1 MHKSLKYTLIVLGF
15 LAAMFI
21 CFLLW
26 LQCNPIHI
34 GGANGQ
40 VKPAYCSIGEK
51 WQEKQRKKETMKT
64 IEEIKKNLEF
74 TCVHEKRP
82 SLSEETQQL
91 YNYALHRDLNH
102 MWPGQRGDGFW
113 DELLPY
119 YRIAAANG
127 DYKANIRLQFLL
139 SDGWTKVPDIEAE
152 TEVHKLYKMLHK
164 QLPATAYYLLKGYIE
179 DGYGVSAPPDSELA
193 FLRKAADMGSRD
205 AQYALAEKIAWLDD
219 EPTRQFRLELMRKIY
234 QCASE
239 QGQGDASVNLGINL
253 QGRKRYNEAV
263 KTFHQGVKNGNS
275 MSASLIS
282 QGFGRDNANTSEG
295 TSYYLDLKFDL
306 ERARRYDIINTYLSD
321 YEFMSPTVPDL
332 DDIVPLPPAP
342 LPEWDGKIAFQR
354 WVEGEE
360 PQKPSD
366 ELMKKLADKVG
377 LDMKT
382 GLPLPEQSQTEGTK
396 AYPTYPY
403 QSNSCGP
410 KTLSL
415 WGKLKKLIS

>member
-1 MHKSLKYTLIVLGF
+1 MNKPLKYTLIILGC

-34 GGANGQ
+34 GGANGH

-64 IEEIKKNLEF
+64 VEEIKKNLEF

-82 SLSEETQQL
+82 PLSEETQQL

-127 DYKANIRLQFLL
+127 NYKANVRLQFLL
-139 SDGWTKVPDIEAE
+139 SDGWTKVPYVEAEAE
-152 TEVHKLYKMLHK
+152 TQKLYKMLHK

-193 FLRKAADMGSRD
+193 FLRKAADMGNRE
-205 AQYALAEKIAWLDD
+205 AQYTLGQMISSLDD
-219 EPTRQFRLELMRKIY
+219 EETREFRLKLMMKLYR
-234 QCASE
+234 CASE
-239 QGQGDASVNLGINL
+239 QGQGNASYWLGMFL
-253 QGRKRYNEAV
+253 PDYHKYDEAV
-263 KTFHQGVKNGNS
+263 RAYHQGVKNGNYL
-275 MSASLIS
+275 SAFILS
-282 QGFGRDNANTSEG
+282 NAFKAGKEKGNNNF
-295 TSYYLDLKFDL
+295 LDVEIDE
-306 ERARRYDIINTYLSD
+306 ERARRYSIIDSYLST

-332 DDIVPLPPAP
+332 DDIVPLPPSP

-354 WVEGEE
+354 WVEGAE
-360 PQKPSD
+360 PPKPSD
-366 ELMKKLADKVG
+366 ELLNKLADKAGV
-377 LDMKT
+377 DVKT
-382 GLPLPEQSQTEGTK
+382 GLPLSE
-396 AYPTYPY
+396 
-403 QSNSCGP
+403 
-410 KTLSL
+410 
-415 WGKLKKLIS
+415 

>member
-34 GGANGQ
+34 GGANGH

-51 WQEKQRKKETMKT
+51 WEEKQRKKETLKT
-64 IEEIKKNLEF
+64 VEEIKKNLEF

-82 SLSEETQQL
+82 PLSEETQQL

-139 SDGWTKVPDIEAE
+139 SDGWTRVPDIEAE
-152 TEVHKLYKMLHK
+152 AETQKLYKMLHK

-193 FLRKAADMGSRD
+193 FLRKAADMGNRE
-205 AQYALAEKIAWLDD
+205 AQYTLGQMISSLDD
-219 EPTRQFRLELMRKIY
+219 EETREFRLKLMMKLYR
-234 QCASE
+234 CASE
-239 QGQGDASVNLGINL
+239 QGQGNASYWLGMFL
-253 QGRKRYNEAV
+253 PDYHKYDEAV
-263 KTFHQGVKNGNS
+263 RAYHQGVKNGNYL
-275 MSASLIS
+275 SAFILS
-282 QGFGRDNANTSEG
+282 NAFKVGKEKGNNNF
-295 TSYYLDLKFDL
+295 LDVEADK
-306 ERARRYDIINTYLSD
+306 ERARRYSIIDSYLST

-354 WVEGEE
+354 WVEGNE
-360 PQKPSD
+360 PPKPSD
-366 ELMKKLADKVG
+366 ELIKKLADKAG
-377 LDMKT
+377 LDVKT
-382 GLPLPEQSQTEGTK
+382 GLPL
-396 AYPTYPY
+396 
-403 QSNSCGP
+403 
-410 KTLSL
+410 
-415 WGKLKKLIS
+415 

>member
-1 MHKSLKYTLIVLGF
+1 MHKSLKYTLIVLGC

-21 CFLLW
+21 WFLLW
-26 LQCNPIHI
+26 LKCNPIHI

-40 VKPAYCSIGEK
+40 VKPAYCSIEEK

-82 SLSEETQQL
+82 PLSEETQQL

-127 DYKANIRLQFLL
+127 DYKANVRLQFLL
-139 SDGWTKVPDIEAE
+139 SDGWTRVPDIEAE
-152 TEVHKLYKMLHK
+152 AETQKLYKMLHK

-193 FLRKAADMGSRD
+193 FLRKAADMGNRE
-205 AQYALAEKIAWLDD
+205 AQYTLGQMISSLDD
-219 EPTRQFRLELMRKIY
+219 EETREFRLKLMMKLYR
-234 QCASE
+234 CASE
-239 QGQGDASVNLGINL
+239 QGQGNASYWLGMFL
-253 QGRKRYNEAV
+253 PDYHKYDEAV
-263 KTFHQGVKNGNS
+263 RAYHQGVKNGNYL
-275 MSASLIS
+275 SAFILS
-282 QGFGRDNANTSEG
+282 NAFKAGKEKGNNDF
-295 TSYYLDLKFDL
+295 LDVDTDE
-306 ERARRYDIINTYLSD
+306 ERARRYGIIDSYLSTYD
-321 YEFMSPTVPDL
+321 FMSPTVPDL

-354 WVEGEE
+354 WVEGDE
-360 PQKPSD
+360 PPKPSD
-366 ELMKKLADKVG
+366 ELIKKLADKAG
-377 LDMKT
+377 LNVKT
-382 GLPLPEQSQTEGTK
+382 GLP
-396 AYPTYPY
+396 
-403 QSNSCGP
+403 
-410 KTLSL
+410 
-415 WGKLKKLIS
+415 W

>member
-1 MHKSLKYTLIVLGF
+1 MHKPLKYTLIVLGC

-34 GGANGQ
+34 GGANGH

-51 WQEKQRKKETMKT
+51 WEEKQRKKETLKT
-64 IEEIKKNLEF
+64 VEEIKKNLEF

-82 SLSEETQQL
+82 PLSEETQQL

-127 DYKANIRLQFLL
+127 DYKANVRLQFLL
-139 SDGWTKVPDIEAE
+139 SDGWTRVPDIEAE

-193 FLRKAADMGSRD
+193 FLRKAADMGSRE
-205 AQYALAEKIAWLDD
+205 AQYTLGQMISSLDD
-219 EPTRQFRLELMRKIY
+219 EETREFRLKLMMKLYR
-234 QCASE
+234 CASE
-239 QGQGDASVNLGINL
+239 QGQGNASYWLGMFL
-253 QGRKRYNEAV
+253 PDYHKYDEAV
-263 KTFHQGVKNGNS
+263 RAYHQGVKNGNYL
-275 MSASLIS
+275 SAFILS
-282 QGFGRDNANTSEG
+282 NAFKAGKEKGNNDF
-295 TSYYLDLKFDL
+295 LDVETDE
-306 ERARRYDIINTYLSD
+306 ERARRYGIIDSYLSTYD
-321 YEFMSPTVPDL
+321 FMSPTVPDL

-354 WVEGEE
+354 WVEGDE
-360 PQKPSD
+360 PPKPSD
-366 ELMKKLADKVG
+366 ELIKKLADKAG
-377 LDMKT
+377 LDVKT
-382 GLPLPEQSQTEGTK
+382 GLPL
-396 AYPTYPY
+396 
-403 QSNSCGP
+403 
-410 KTLSL
+410 
-415 WGKLKKLIS
+415 

>member
-1 MHKSLKYTLIVLGF
+1 MHKSLKYTLIVLGC

-21 CFLLW
+21 WFLLW
-26 LQCNPIHI
+26 LKCNPIHI

-82 SLSEETQQL
+82 PLSEETQQL

-102 MWPGQRGDGFW
+102 MWPGQREDGFW

-127 DYKANIRLQFLL
+127 DYKANVRLQFLL
-139 SDGWTKVPDIEAE
+139 SDGWTKVPYVEAEAE
-152 TEVHKLYKMLHK
+152 TQKLYKMLHK

-193 FLRKAADMGSRD
+193 FLRKAADMGSRE
-205 AQYALAEKIAWLDD
+205 AQYTLGQMISSLDD
-219 EPTRQFRLELMRKIY
+219 EETREFRLKLMMKLYR
-234 QCASE
+234 CASE
-239 QGQGDASVNLGINL
+239 QGQGNASYWLGMFL
-253 QGRKRYNEAV
+253 PDYHKYDEAV
-263 KTFHQGVKNGNS
+263 RAYHQGVKNGNYL
-275 MSASLIS
+275 SAFILS
-282 QGFGRDNANTSEG
+282 NAFKAGKEKGNNDF
-295 TSYYLDLKFDL
+295 LDVDTDE
-306 ERARRYDIINTYLSD
+306 ERARRYGIIDSYLSTYD
-321 YEFMSPTVPDL
+321 FMSPTVPDL

-354 WVEGEE
+354 WVEGDE
-360 PQKPSD
+360 PPKPSD
-366 ELMKKLADKVG
+366 ELIKKLADKAG
-377 LDMKT
+377 LDVKT
-382 GLPLPEQSQTEGTK
+382 GLPL
-396 AYPTYPY
+396 
-403 QSNSCGP
+403 
-410 KTLSL
+410 
-415 WGKLKKLIS
+415 

>member
-1 MHKSLKYTLIVLGF
+1 MHKSLKYTLIVLGC

-51 WQEKQRKKETMKT
+51 WQEKQRKKETLKT
-64 IEEIKKNLEF
+64 VEEIKKNLEF

-82 SLSEETQQL
+82 PLSEETQQL

-127 DYKANIRLQFLL
+127 DYKANVRLQFLL
-139 SDGWTKVPDIEAE
+139 SDGWTRVPDIEAE
-152 TEVHKLYKMLHK
+152 AETQKLYKMLHK

-179 DGYGVSAPPDSELA
+179 DGYGVSASPDSELA
-193 FLRKAADMGSRD
+193 FLRKAADMGSRE
-205 AQYALAEKIAWLDD
+205 AQYTLGQMISSLDD
-219 EPTRQFRLELMRKIY
+219 EETREFRLKLMMKLYR
-234 QCASE
+234 CASE
-239 QGQGDASVNLGINL
+239 QGQGNASYWLGMFL
-253 QGRKRYNEAV
+253 PDYHKYDEAV
-263 KTFHQGVKNGNS
+263 RAYHQGVKNGNYL
-275 MSASLIS
+275 SAFILS
-282 QGFGRDNANTSEG
+282 NAFKAGKEKGNNDF
-295 TSYYLDLKFDL
+295 LDVETDE
-306 ERARRYDIINTYLSD
+306 ERARRYGIIDSYLSTYD
-321 YEFMSPTVPDL
+321 FMSPTVPDL

-354 WVEGEE
+354 WVEGDE
-360 PQKPSD
+360 PPKPSD
-366 ELMKKLADKVG
+366 ELIKKLADKAG
-377 LDMKT
+377 LDVKT
-382 GLPLPEQSQTEGTK
+382 GLPL
-396 AYPTYPY
+396 
-403 QSNSCGP
+403 
-410 KTLSL
+410 
-415 WGKLKKLIS
+415 

>member
-1 MHKSLKYTLIVLGF
+1 MHKSLKYTLIVLGC

-21 CFLLW
+21 WFLLW
-26 LQCNPIHI
+26 LKCNPIHI

-102 MWPGQRGDGFW
+102 MWPGQREDGFW

-193 FLRKAADMGSRD
+193 FLRKAADMGNRE
-205 AQYALAEKIAWLDD
+205 AQYTLGQMISNLDD
-219 EPTRQFRLELMRKIY
+219 EETREFRLKLMMKLYR
-234 QCASE
+234 CASE
-239 QGQGDASVNLGINL
+239 QGQGNASYWLGMFL
-253 QGRKRYNEAV
+253 PDYHKYDEAV
-263 KTFHQGVKNGNS
+263 RAYHQGVKNGNYL
-275 MSASLIS
+275 SAFILS
-282 QGFGRDNANTSEG
+282 NAFKAGKEKGNNDF
-295 TSYYLDLKFDL
+295 LDVETDE
-306 ERARRYDIINTYLSD
+306 ERARRYGIIDSYLSTYD
-321 YEFMSPTVPDL
+321 FMSPTVPDL

-403 QSNSCGP
+403 QSSSRGP

-415 WGKLKKLIS
+415 WSKLKKLIS

>member
-1 MHKSLKYTLIVLGF
+1 MHKSLKYTLIVLGC

-21 CFLLW
+21 WFLLW
-26 LQCNPIHI
+26 LKCNPIHI

-82 SLSEETQQL
+82 PLSEETQQL

-127 DYKANIRLQFLL
+127 DYKANVRLQFLL

-179 DGYGVSAPPDSELA
+179 DGYGVSAPPDSELT
-193 FLRKAADMGSRD
+193 FLRKAADMGSRE
-205 AQYALAEKIAWLDD
+205 AQYTLGQMISSLDD
-219 EPTRQFRLELMRKIY
+219 EETREFRLKLMMKLYR
-234 QCASE
+234 CASE
-239 QGQGDASVNLGINL
+239 QGQGNASYWLGMFL
-253 QGRKRYNEAV
+253 PDYHKYDEAV
-263 KTFHQGVKNGNS
+263 RAYHQGVKNGNYL
-275 MSASLIS
+275 SAFILS
-282 QGFGRDNANTSEG
+282 NAFKAGKDKGSNDF
-295 TSYYLDLKFDL
+295 LDVETDE
-306 ERARRYDIINTYLSD
+306 ERARRYGIIDSYLST

-354 WVEGEE
+354 WVEGNE
-360 PQKPSD
+360 PPKPSD
-366 ELMKKLADKVG
+366 ELLKKLADKAG
-377 LDMKT
+377 LDVKT
-382 GLPLPEQSQTEGTK
+382 GLPL
-396 AYPTYPY
+396 
-403 QSNSCGP
+403 
-410 KTLSL
+410 
-415 WGKLKKLIS
+415 

>member
-1 MHKSLKYTLIVLGF
+1 MHKSLKYTLIVLGC

-21 CFLLW
+21 WFLLW
-26 LQCNPIHI
+26 LKCNPIHI

-82 SLSEETQQL
+82 PLSEETQQL

-127 DYKANIRLQFLL
+127 DYKANVRLQFLL

-179 DGYGVSAPPDSELA
+179 DGYGVSAPPDSELT
-193 FLRKAADMGSRD
+193 FLRKAADMGSRE
-205 AQYALAEKIAWLDD
+205 AQYTLGQMISSLDD
-219 EPTRQFRLELMRKIY
+219 EETREFRLKLMMKLYR
-234 QCASE
+234 CASE
-239 QGQGDASVNLGINL
+239 QGQGNASYWLGMFL
-253 QGRKRYNEAV
+253 PDYHKYDEAV
-263 KTFHQGVKNGNS
+263 RAYHQGVKNGNYL
-275 MSASLIS
+275 SAFILS
-282 QGFGRDNANTSEG
+282 NAFKAGKDKCSNDF
-295 TSYYLDLKFDL
+295 LDVETDE
-306 ERARRYDIINTYLSD
+306 ERARRYGIIDSYLST

-354 WVEGEE
+354 WVEGAE
-360 PQKPSD
+360 PPKPSD
-366 ELMKKLADKVG
+366 ELLNKLADKAGV
-377 LDMKT
+377 DVKT
-382 GLPLPEQSQTEGTK
+382 GLPLSE
-396 AYPTYPY
+396 
-403 QSNSCGP
+403 
-410 KTLSL
+410 
-415 WGKLKKLIS
+415 

>member
-34 GGANGQ
+34 GGANGH

-51 WQEKQRKKETMKT
+51 WEEKQRKKETLKT
-64 IEEIKKNLEF
+64 VEEIKKNLEF

-82 SLSEETQQL
+82 PLSEETQQL

-127 DYKANIRLQFLL
+127 DYKANVRLQFLL

-193 FLRKAADMGSRD
+193 FLRKAADMGNRE
-205 AQYALAEKIAWLDD
+205 AQYTLGQMISSLDD
-219 EPTRQFRLELMRKIY
+219 EETREFRLKLMMKLYR
-234 QCASE
+234 CASE
-239 QGQGDASVNLGINL
+239 QGQGNASYWLGMFL
-253 QGRKRYNEAV
+253 PDYHKYDEAV
-263 KTFHQGVKNGNS
+263 RAYHQGVKNGNYL
-275 MSASLIS
+275 SAFILS
-282 QGFGRDNANTSEG
+282 NAFKVGKEKGNNNF
-295 TSYYLDLKFDL
+295 LDVEADK
-306 ERARRYDIINTYLSD
+306 ERARRYSIIDSYLST

-354 WVEGEE
+354 WVEGNE
-360 PQKPSD
+360 PPKPSD
-366 ELMKKLADKVG
+366 ELIKKLADKAG
-377 LDMKT
+377 LDVKT
-382 GLPLPEQSQTEGTK
+382 GLPL
-396 AYPTYPY
+396 
-403 QSNSCGP
+403 
-410 KTLSL
+410 
-415 WGKLKKLIS
+415 

>member
-34 GGANGQ
+34 GGTNGQ

-51 WQEKQRKKETMKT
+51 WEEKQRKKETMKT
-64 IEEIKKNLEF
+64 VEEIKKNLEF

-82 SLSEETQQL
+82 PLSEETQQL

-127 DYKANIRLQFLL
+127 DYKANVRLQFLL
-139 SDGWTKVPDIEAE
+139 SDGWTRVPDIEAE
-152 TEVHKLYKMLHK
+152 AETQKLYKMLHK

-193 FLRKAADMGSRD
+193 FLRKAADMGNRE
-205 AQYALAEKIAWLDD
+205 AQYTLGQMISSLDD
-219 EPTRQFRLELMRKIY
+219 EETREFRLKLMMKLYR
-234 QCASE
+234 CASE
-239 QGQGDASVNLGINL
+239 QGQGNASYWLGMFL
-253 QGRKRYNEAV
+253 PDYHKYDEAV
-263 KTFHQGVKNGNS
+263 RAYHQGVKNGNYL
-275 MSASLIS
+275 SAFILS
-282 QGFGRDNANTSEG
+282 NAFKVGKEKGNNNF
-295 TSYYLDLKFDL
+295 LDVEADK
-306 ERARRYDIINTYLSD
+306 ERARRYSIIDSYLST

-354 WVEGEE
+354 WVEGNE
-360 PQKPSD
+360 PPKPSD
-366 ELMKKLADKVG
+366 ELIKKLADKAG
-377 LDMKT
+377 LDVKT
-382 GLPLPEQSQTEGTK
+382 GLPL
-396 AYPTYPY
+396 
-403 QSNSCGP
+403 
-410 KTLSL
+410 
-415 WGKLKKLIS
+415 

>member
-1 MHKSLKYTLIVLGF
+1 MHKSLKYTLIVLGC

-21 CFLLW
+21 WFLLW
-26 LQCNPIHI
+26 LKCNPIHI

-82 SLSEETQQL
+82 PLSEETQQL

-102 MWPGQRGDGFW
+102 MWPGQREDGFW

-127 DYKANIRLQFLL
+127 DYKANVRLQFLL
-139 SDGWTKVPDIEAE
+139 SDGWTKVPYVEAE

-193 FLRKAADMGSRD
+193 FLRKAADMGNRE
-205 AQYALAEKIAWLDD
+205 AQYTLGQMISSLDD
-219 EPTRQFRLELMRKIY
+219 EETREFRLKLMMKLYR
-234 QCASE
+234 CASE
-239 QGQGDASVNLGINL
+239 QGQGNASYWLGMFL
-253 QGRKRYNEAV
+253 PDYHKYDEAV
-263 KTFHQGVKNGNS
+263 RAYHQGVKNGNYL
-275 MSASLIS
+275 SAFILS
-282 QGFGRDNANTSEG
+282 NAFKAGKEKGNNDF
-295 TSYYLDLKFDL
+295 LDVETDE
-306 ERARRYDIINTYLSD
+306 ERARRYGIIDSYLSTYD
-321 YEFMSPTVPDL
+321 FMSPTVPDL

-354 WVEGEE
+354 WVEGAE
-360 PQKPSD
+360 PPKPSD
-366 ELMKKLADKVG
+366 ELLKKLADKAGV
-377 LDMKT
+377 DVKT
-382 GLPLPEQSQTEGTK
+382 GLPLSE
-396 AYPTYPY
+396 
-403 QSNSCGP
+403 
-410 KTLSL
+410 
-415 WGKLKKLIS
+415 

>member
-1 MHKSLKYTLIVLGF
+1 MHKSLKYTLIVLGC

-21 CFLLW
+21 WFLLW
-26 LQCNPIHI
+26 LKCNPIHI

-82 SLSEETQQL
+82 PLSEETQQL

-127 DYKANIRLQFLL
+127 DYKANVRLQFLL
-139 SDGWTKVPDIEAE
+139 SDGWTKVPYIEAE

-193 FLRKAADMGSRD
+193 FLRKAADMGNRE
-205 AQYALAEKIAWLDD
+205 AQYTLGQMISSLDD
-219 EPTRQFRLELMRKIY
+219 EETREFRLKLMMKLYR
-234 QCASE
+234 CASE
-239 QGQGDASVNLGINL
+239 QGQGNASYWLGMFL
-253 QGRKRYNEAV
+253 PDYHKYDEAV
-263 KTFHQGVKNGNS
+263 RAYHQGVKNGNYL
-275 MSASLIS
+275 SAFILS
-282 QGFGRDNANTSEG
+282 NAFKAGKERGSNDF
-295 TSYYLDLKFDL
+295 LDVETDK
-306 ERARRYDIINTYLSD
+306 ERARRYGIIDSYLST

-354 WVEGEE
+354 WVEGNE
-360 PQKPSD
+360 PPKPSD
-366 ELMKKLADKVG
+366 ELIKKLADKAG
-377 LDMKT
+377 LDVKT
-382 GLPLPEQSQTEGTK
+382 GLPL
-396 AYPTYPY
+396 
-403 QSNSCGP
+403 
-410 KTLSL
+410 
-415 WGKLKKLIS
+415 

>member
-1 MHKSLKYTLIVLGF
+1 MHKSLKYTLIVLGC

-21 CFLLW
+21 WFLLW
-26 LQCNPIHI
+26 LKCNPIHI

-82 SLSEETQQL
+82 PLSEETQQL

-127 DYKANIRLQFLL
+127 DYKANVRLQFLL
-139 SDGWTKVPDIEAE
+139 SDGWTRVPDIEAE
-152 TEVHKLYKMLHK
+152 AETQKLYKMLHK

-193 FLRKAADMGSRD
+193 FLRKAADMGNRE
-205 AQYALAEKIAWLDD
+205 AQYTLGQMISSLDD
-219 EPTRQFRLELMRKIY
+219 EETREFRLKLMMKLYR
-234 QCASE
+234 CASE
-239 QGQGDASVNLGINL
+239 QGQGNASYWLGMFL
-253 QGRKRYNEAV
+253 PDYHKYDEAV
-263 KTFHQGVKNGNS
+263 RAYHQGVKNGNYL
-275 MSASLIS
+275 SAFILS
-282 QGFGRDNANTSEG
+282 NAFKVGKEKGNNNF
-295 TSYYLDLKFDL
+295 LDVEADK
-306 ERARRYDIINTYLSD
+306 ERARRYSIIDSYLST

-354 WVEGEE
+354 WVEGNE
-360 PQKPSD
+360 PPKPSD
-366 ELMKKLADKVG
+366 ELIKKLADKAG
-377 LDMKT
+377 LDVKT
-382 GLPLPEQSQTEGTK
+382 GLPL
-396 AYPTYPY
+396 
-403 QSNSCGP
+403 
-410 KTLSL
+410 
-415 WGKLKKLIS
+415 

>member
-34 GGANGQ
+34 GGANGH

-51 WQEKQRKKETMKT
+51 WEEKQRKKETMKT

-82 SLSEETQQL
+82 PLSEETQQL

-139 SDGWTKVPDIEAE
+139 SDGWTRVPDIEAE
-152 TEVHKLYKMLHK
+152 AETQKLYKMLHK

-193 FLRKAADMGSRD
+193 FLRKAADMGNRE
-205 AQYALAEKIAWLDD
+205 AQYTLGQMISSLDD
-219 EPTRQFRLELMRKIY
+219 EETREFRLKLMMKLYR
-234 QCASE
+234 CASE
-239 QGQGDASVNLGINL
+239 QGQGNASYWLGMFL
-253 QGRKRYNEAV
+253 PDYHKYDEAV
-263 KTFHQGVKNGNS
+263 RAYHQGVKNGNYL
-275 MSASLIS
+275 SAFILS
-282 QGFGRDNANTSEG
+282 NAFKVGKEKGNNNF
-295 TSYYLDLKFDL
+295 LDVEADK
-306 ERARRYDIINTYLSD
+306 ERARRYSIIDSYLST

-354 WVEGEE
+354 WVEGNE
-360 PQKPSD
+360 PPKPSD
-366 ELMKKLADKVG
+366 ELIKKLADKAG
-377 LDMKT
+377 LDVKT
-382 GLPLPEQSQTEGTK
+382 GLPL
-396 AYPTYPY
+396 
-403 QSNSCGP
+403 
-410 KTLSL
+410 
-415 WGKLKKLIS
+415 

>member
-1 MHKSLKYTLIVLGF
+1 MHKSLKYTLIVLGC

-21 CFLLW
+21 WFLLW
-26 LQCNPIHI
+26 LKCNPIHI

-40 VKPAYCSIGEK
+40 IKPAYCSIGEK

-82 SLSEETQQL
+82 PLSEETQQL

-127 DYKANIRLQFLL
+127 DYKANVRLQFLL

-179 DGYGVSAPPDSELA
+179 DGYGVSAPPDSELT
-193 FLRKAADMGSRD
+193 FLRKAADMGSRE
-205 AQYALAEKIAWLDD
+205 AQYTLGQMISSLDD
-219 EPTRQFRLELMRKIY
+219 EETREFRLKLMMKLYR
-234 QCASE
+234 CASE
-239 QGQGDASVNLGINL
+239 QGQGNASYWLGMFL
-253 QGRKRYNEAV
+253 PDYHKYDEAV
-263 KTFHQGVKNGNS
+263 RAYHQGVKNGNYL
-275 MSASLIS
+275 SAFILS
-282 QGFGRDNANTSEG
+282 NAFKAGKDKGSNDF
-295 TSYYLDLKFDL
+295 LDVETDE
-306 ERARRYDIINTYLSD
+306 ERARRYGIIDSYLST

-354 WVEGEE
+354 WVEGAE
-360 PQKPSD
+360 PPKPSD
-366 ELMKKLADKVG
+366 ELLNKLADKAGV
-377 LDMKT
+377 DVKT
-382 GLPLPEQSQTEGTK
+382 GLPLSE
-396 AYPTYPY
+396 
-403 QSNSCGP
+403 
-410 KTLSL
+410 
-415 WGKLKKLIS
+415 

>member
-1 MHKSLKYTLIVLGF
+1 MHKSLKYTLIVLGC

-21 CFLLW
+21 WFLLW
-26 LQCNPIHI
+26 LKCNPIHI

-40 VKPAYCSIGEK
+40 VKPAYCSIEEK

-82 SLSEETQQL
+82 PLSEETQQL

-127 DYKANIRLQFLL
+127 DYKANVRLQFLL
-139 SDGWTKVPDIEAE
+139 SDGWTRVPDIEAE
-152 TEVHKLYKMLHK
+152 AETQKLYKMLHK

-193 FLRKAADMGSRD
+193 FLRKAADMGNRE
-205 AQYALAEKIAWLDD
+205 AQYTLGQMISSLDD
-219 EPTRQFRLELMRKIY
+219 EETREFRLKLMMKLYR
-234 QCASE
+234 CASE
-239 QGQGDASVNLGINL
+239 QGQGNASYWLGMFL
-253 QGRKRYNEAV
+253 PDYHKYDEAV
-263 KTFHQGVKNGNS
+263 RAYHQGVKNGNYL
-275 MSASLIS
+275 SAFILS
-282 QGFGRDNANTSEG
+282 NAFKAGKEKGNNDF
-295 TSYYLDLKFDL
+295 LDVDTDE
-306 ERARRYDIINTYLSD
+306 ERARRYGIIDSYLSTYD
-321 YEFMSPTVPDL
+321 FMSPTVPDL

-354 WVEGEE
+354 WVEGAE
-360 PQKPSD
+360 PPKPSD
-366 ELMKKLADKVG
+366 ELLNKLADKAGV
-377 LDMKT
+377 DVKT
-382 GLPLPEQSQTEGTK
+382 GLPLSE
-396 AYPTYPY
+396 
-403 QSNSCGP
+403 
-410 KTLSL
+410 
-415 WGKLKKLIS
+415 

>member
-1 MHKSLKYTLIVLGF
+1 MHKSLKYTLIVLGC

-193 FLRKAADMGSRD
+193 FLRKAADMGNRE
-205 AQYALAEKIAWLDD
+205 AQYTLGQMISSLDD
-219 EPTRQFRLELMRKIY
+219 EETREFRLKLMMKLYR
-234 QCASE
+234 CASE
-239 QGQGDASVNLGINL
+239 QGQGNASYWLGMFL
-253 QGRKRYNEAV
+253 PDYHKYDEAV
-263 KTFHQGVKNGNS
+263 RAYHQGVKNGNYL
-275 MSASLIS
+275 SAFILS
-282 QGFGRDNANTSEG
+282 NAFKVGKEKGNNNF
-295 TSYYLDLKFDL
+295 LDVEADK
-306 ERARRYDIINTYLSD
+306 ERARRYSIIDSYLST

-354 WVEGEE
+354 WVEGNE
-360 PQKPSD
+360 PPKPSD
-366 ELMKKLADKVG
+366 ELIKKLADKAG
-377 LDMKT
+377 LDVKT
-382 GLPLPEQSQTEGTK
+382 GLPL
-396 AYPTYPY
+396 
-403 QSNSCGP
+403 
-410 KTLSL
+410 
-415 WGKLKKLIS
+415 

>member
-1 MHKSLKYTLIVLGF
+1 MHKSLKYTLIVLGC

-21 CFLLW
+21 WFLLW
-26 LQCNPIHI
+26 LKCNPIHI

-82 SLSEETQQL
+82 PLSEETQQL

-127 DYKANIRLQFLL
+127 DYKANVRLQFLL

-152 TEVHKLYKMLHK
+152 AEVHKLYKMLHK

-193 FLRKAADMGSRD
+193 FLRKAADMGNRE
-205 AQYALAEKIAWLDD
+205 AQYTLGQMISSLDD
-219 EPTRQFRLELMRKIY
+219 EETREFRLKLMMKLYR
-234 QCASE
+234 CASE
-239 QGQGDASVNLGINL
+239 QGQGNASYWLGMFL
-253 QGRKRYNEAV
+253 PDYHKYDEAV
-263 KTFHQGVKNGNS
+263 RAYHQGVKNGNYL
-275 MSASLIS
+275 SAFILS
-282 QGFGRDNANTSEG
+282 NAFKAGKERGSNDF
-295 TSYYLDLKFDL
+295 LDVETDK
-306 ERARRYDIINTYLSD
+306 ERARRYGIIDSYLST

-354 WVEGEE
+354 WVEGNE
-360 PQKPSD
+360 PPKPSD
-366 ELMKKLADKVG
+366 ELIKKLADKAG
-377 LDMKT
+377 LDVKT
-382 GLPLPEQSQTEGTK
+382 GLPL
-396 AYPTYPY
+396 
-403 QSNSCGP
+403 
-410 KTLSL
+410 
-415 WGKLKKLIS
+415 

>member
-1 MHKSLKYTLIVLGF
+1 MHKSLKYTLIVLGC

-34 GGANGQ
+34 GGANGH

-82 SLSEETQQL
+82 PLSEETQQL

-127 DYKANIRLQFLL
+127 DYKANVRLQFLL
-139 SDGWTKVPDIEAE
+139 SDGWTRVSDIEAE

-193 FLRKAADMGSRD
+193 FLRKAADMGNRE
-205 AQYALAEKIAWLDD
+205 AQYTLGQMISSLDD
-219 EPTRQFRLELMRKIY
+219 EETREFRLKLMMKLYR
-234 QCASE
+234 CASE
-239 QGQGDASVNLGINL
+239 QGQGNASYWLGMFL
-253 QGRKRYNEAV
+253 PDYHKYDEAV
-263 KTFHQGVKNGNS
+263 RAYHQGVKNGNYL
-275 MSASLIS
+275 SAFILS
-282 QGFGRDNANTSEG
+282 NAFKVGKEKGNNNF
-295 TSYYLDLKFDL
+295 LDVEADK
-306 ERARRYDIINTYLSD
+306 ERARRYSIIDSYLST

-354 WVEGEE
+354 WVEGNE
-360 PQKPSD
+360 PPKPSD
-366 ELMKKLADKVG
+366 ELIKKLADKAG
-377 LDMKT
+377 LDVKT
-382 GLPLPEQSQTEGTK
+382 GLPL
-396 AYPTYPY
+396 
-403 QSNSCGP
+403 
-410 KTLSL
+410 
-415 WGKLKKLIS
+415 

>member
-1 MHKSLKYTLIVLGF
+1 MNKPLKYTLIVLGC

-34 GGANGQ
+34 GGANGH

-51 WQEKQRKKETMKT
+51 WQEKQRKKETLKT
-64 IEEIKKNLEF
+64 VEEIKKNLEF

-82 SLSEETQQL
+82 PLSEETQQL

-102 MWPGQRGDGFW
+102 MWPGQKEDGFW

-127 DYKANIRLQFLL
+127 DYKANVRLQFLL
-139 SDGWTKVPDIEAE
+139 SDGWTKVPYIEAE

-193 FLRKAADMGSRD
+193 FLRKAADMGNRE
-205 AQYALAEKIAWLDD
+205 AQYTLGQMISSLDD
-219 EPTRQFRLELMRKIY
+219 EETRELRLKLMMKLYR
-234 QCASE
+234 CASE
-239 QGQGDASVNLGINL
+239 QGQGNASYWLGMFL
-253 QGRKRYNEAV
+253 PDYHKYDEAV
-263 KTFHQGVKNGNS
+263 RAYHQGVKNGNYL
-275 MSASLIS
+275 SAFILS
-282 QGFGRDNANTSEG
+282 NAFKVGKERGSNDF
-295 TSYYLDLKFDL
+295 LDVETDE
-306 ERARRYDIINTYLSD
+306 ERARRYGIIDSYLST

-342 LPEWDGKIAFQR
+342 LPAWDGKIAFQR
-354 WVEGEE
+354 WVEGNE
-360 PQKPSD
+360 PPKPSD
-366 ELMKKLADKVG
+366 ELLKKLADKAGV
-377 LDMKT
+377 DVKT
-382 GLPLPEQSQTEGTK
+382 GLPLSE
-396 AYPTYPY
+396 
-403 QSNSCGP
+403 
-410 KTLSL
+410 
-415 WGKLKKLIS
+415 

>member
-34 GGANGQ
+34 GGANGH

-51 WQEKQRKKETMKT
+51 WEEKQRKKETMKT

-82 SLSEETQQL
+82 PLSEETQQL

-193 FLRKAADMGSRD
+193 FLRKAADMGNRE
-205 AQYALAEKIAWLDD
+205 AQYTLGQMISSLDD
-219 EPTRQFRLELMRKIY
+219 EETREFRLKLMMKLYR
-234 QCASE
+234 CASE
-239 QGQGDASVNLGINL
+239 QGQGNASYWLGMFL
-253 QGRKRYNEAV
+253 PDYHKYDEAV
-263 KTFHQGVKNGNS
+263 RAYHQGVKNGNYL
-275 MSASLIS
+275 SAFILS
-282 QGFGRDNANTSEG
+282 NAFKVGKEKGNNNF
-295 TSYYLDLKFDL
+295 LDVEADK
-306 ERARRYDIINTYLSD
+306 ERARRYSIIDSYLST

-354 WVEGEE
+354 WVEGNE
-360 PQKPSD
+360 PPKPSD
-366 ELMKKLADKVG
+366 ELIKKLADKAG
-377 LDMKT
+377 LDVKT
-382 GLPLPEQSQTEGTK
+382 GLPL
-396 AYPTYPY
+396 
-403 QSNSCGP
+403 
-410 KTLSL
+410 
-415 WGKLKKLIS
+415 

>member
-1 MHKSLKYTLIVLGF
+1 MHKPLKYTLIVLGC
-15 LAAMFI
+15 LTAMFI
-21 CFLLW
+21 WFLLW
-26 LQCNPIHI
+26 LKCNPIHI

-102 MWPGQRGDGFW
+102 MWPGQREDGFW

-127 DYKANIRLQFLL
+127 DYKANVRLQFLL
-139 SDGWTKVPDIEAE
+139 SDGWTKVPYIEAE

-193 FLRKAADMGSRD
+193 FLRKAADMGNRE
-205 AQYALAEKIAWLDD
+205 AQYTLGQMISNLDD
-219 EPTRQFRLELMRKIY
+219 EETREFRLKLMMKLYR
-234 QCASE
+234 CASE
-239 QGQGDASVNLGINL
+239 QGQGNASYWLGMFL
-253 QGRKRYNEAV
+253 PDYHKYDEAV
-263 KTFHQGVKNGNS
+263 RAYHQGVKNGNYL
-275 MSASLIS
+275 SAFILS
-282 QGFGRDNANTSEG
+282 NAFKAGKEKGNNDF
-295 TSYYLDLKFDL
+295 LDVETDE
-306 ERARRYDIINTYLSD
+306 ERARRYGIIDSYLSTYD
-321 YEFMSPTVPDL
+321 FMSPTVPDL

-403 QSNSCGP
+403 QSSSRGP

-415 WGKLKKLIS
+415 WNKLKKLIS

>member
-1 MHKSLKYTLIVLGF
+1 MHKSLKYTLIVLGC

-21 CFLLW
+21 WFLLW

-51 WQEKQRKKETMKT
+51 WQEKQRKKETLKT
-64 IEEIKKNLEF
+64 VEEIKKNLEF

-102 MWPGQRGDGFW
+102 MWPGQREDGFW

-127 DYKANIRLQFLL
+127 DYKANVRLQFLL
-139 SDGWTKVPDIEAE
+139 SDGWTKVPYIEAE

-179 DGYGVSAPPDSELA
+179 DGYGVSAPSDSELA
-193 FLRKAADMGSRD
+193 FLRKAADMGNRE
-205 AQYALAEKIAWLDD
+205 AQYTLGQMISSLDD
-219 EPTRQFRLELMRKIY
+219 EETREFRLKLMMKLYR
-234 QCASE
+234 CASE
-239 QGQGDASVNLGINL
+239 QGQGNASYWLGMFL
-253 QGRKRYNEAV
+253 PDYHKYDEAV
-263 KTFHQGVKNGNS
+263 RAYHQGVKNGNYL
-275 MSASLIS
+275 SAFILS
-282 QGFGRDNANTSEG
+282 NAFKVGKEKGNNNF
-295 TSYYLDLKFDL
+295 LDVEADK
-306 ERARRYDIINTYLSD
+306 ERARRYSIIDSYLST

-354 WVEGEE
+354 WVEGNE
-360 PQKPSD
+360 PPKPSD
-366 ELMKKLADKVG
+366 ELIKKLADKAG
-377 LDMKT
+377 LDVKT
-382 GLPLPEQSQTEGTK
+382 GLPL
-396 AYPTYPY
+396 
-403 QSNSCGP
+403 
-410 KTLSL
+410 
-415 WGKLKKLIS
+415 

>member
-1 MHKSLKYTLIVLGF
+1 MHKSLKYTLIVLGC

-21 CFLLW
+21 WFLLW
-26 LQCNPIHI
+26 LKCNPIHI

-82 SLSEETQQL
+82 PLSEETQQL

-127 DYKANIRLQFLL
+127 DYKANVRLQFLL

-179 DGYGVSAPPDSELA
+179 DGYGVSAPPDSELT
-193 FLRKAADMGSRD
+193 FLRKAADMGSRE
-205 AQYALAEKIAWLDD
+205 AQYTLGQMISSLDD
-219 EPTRQFRLELMRKIY
+219 EETREFRLKLMMKLYR
-234 QCASE
+234 CASE
-239 QGQGDASVNLGINL
+239 QGQGNASYWLGMFL
-253 QGRKRYNEAV
+253 PDYHKYDEAV
-263 KTFHQGVKNGNS
+263 RAYHQGVKNGNYL
-275 MSASLIS
+275 SAFILS
-282 QGFGRDNANTSEG
+282 NAFKAGKDKGSNDF
-295 TSYYLDLKFDL
+295 LDVETDE
-306 ERARRYDIINTYLSD
+306 ERARRYGIIDSYLST
-321 YEFMSPTVPDL
+321 YEFMSPTVSDL

-354 WVEGEE
+354 WVEGAE
-360 PQKPSD
+360 PPKPSD
-366 ELMKKLADKVG
+366 ELLNKLADKAGV
-377 LDMKT
+377 DVKT
-382 GLPLPEQSQTEGTK
+382 GLPLSE
-396 AYPTYPY
+396 
-403 QSNSCGP
+403 
-410 KTLSL
+410 
-415 WGKLKKLIS
+415 

>member
-1 MHKSLKYTLIVLGF
+1 MHKPLKYTLIVLGC
-15 LAAMFI
+15 LTAMFI
-21 CFLLW
+21 WFLLW
-26 LQCNPIHI
+26 LKCNPIHI

-82 SLSEETQQL
+82 PLSEETQQL

-102 MWPGQRGDGFW
+102 MWPGQREDGFW

-139 SDGWTKVPDIEAE
+139 SDGWTKVPYIEAE

-193 FLRKAADMGSRD
+193 FLRKAADMGNRE
-205 AQYALAEKIAWLDD
+205 AQYTLGQMISSLDD
-219 EPTRQFRLELMRKIY
+219 EETREFRLKLMMKLYR
-234 QCASE
+234 CASE
-239 QGQGDASVNLGINL
+239 QGQGNASYWLGMFL
-253 QGRKRYNEAV
+253 PDYHKYDEAV
-263 KTFHQGVKNGNS
+263 RAYHQGVKNGNYL
-275 MSASLIS
+275 SAFILS
-282 QGFGRDNANTSEG
+282 NAFKVGKEKGNNNF
-295 TSYYLDLKFDL
+295 LDVEADK
-306 ERARRYDIINTYLSD
+306 ERARRYSIIDSYLST

-354 WVEGEE
+354 WVEGNE
-360 PQKPSD
+360 PPKPSD
-366 ELMKKLADKVG
+366 ELLKKLADKAG
-377 LDMKT
+377 LDVKT
-382 GLPLPEQSQTEGTK
+382 GLPL
-396 AYPTYPY
+396 
-403 QSNSCGP
+403 
-410 KTLSL
+410 
-415 WGKLKKLIS
+415 

>member
-34 GGANGQ
+34 GGANGH

-51 WQEKQRKKETMKT
+51 WEEKQRKKETLKT
-64 IEEIKKNLEF
+64 VEEIKKNLEF

-82 SLSEETQQL
+82 PLSEETQQL

-127 DYKANIRLQFLL
+127 DYKANVRLQFLL
-139 SDGWTKVPDIEAE
+139 SDGWTRVPDIEAE
-152 TEVHKLYKMLHK
+152 AETQKLYKMLHK

-193 FLRKAADMGSRD
+193 FLRKAADMGNRE
-205 AQYALAEKIAWLDD
+205 AQYTLGQMISNLDD
-219 EPTRQFRLELMRKIY
+219 EETREFRLKLMMKLYR
-234 QCASE
+234 CASE
-239 QGQGDASVNLGINL
+239 QGQGNASYWLGMFL
-253 QGRKRYNEAV
+253 PDYHKYDEAV
-263 KTFHQGVKNGNS
+263 RAYHQGVKNGNYL
-275 MSASLIS
+275 SAFILS
-282 QGFGRDNANTSEG
+282 NAFKAGKEKGNNDF
-295 TSYYLDLKFDL
+295 LDVETDE
-306 ERARRYDIINTYLSD
+306 ERARRYGIIDSYLSTYD
-321 YEFMSPTVPDL
+321 FMSPTVPDL

-354 WVEGEE
+354 WVEGNE
-360 PQKPSD
+360 PPKPSD
-366 ELMKKLADKVG
+366 ELLKKLADKAGV
-377 LDMKT
+377 DVKT
-382 GLPLPEQSQTEGTK
+382 RLPLSE
-396 AYPTYPY
+396 
-403 QSNSCGP
+403 
-410 KTLSL
+410 
-415 WGKLKKLIS
+415 

>member
-1 MHKSLKYTLIVLGF
+1 MHKSLKYTLIVLGC

-21 CFLLW
+21 WFLLW
-26 LQCNPIHI
+26 LKCNPIHI

-82 SLSEETQQL
+82 PLSEETQQL

-127 DYKANIRLQFLL
+127 DYKANVRLQFLL
-139 SDGWTKVPDIEAE
+139 SDGWTRVPDIEAE
-152 TEVHKLYKMLHK
+152 AETQKLYKMLHK

-193 FLRKAADMGSRD
+193 FLRKAADMGNRE
-205 AQYALAEKIAWLDD
+205 AQYTLGQMISSLDD
-219 EPTRQFRLELMRKIY
+219 EETREFRLKLMMKLYR
-234 QCASE
+234 CASE
-239 QGQGDASVNLGINL
+239 QGQGNASYWLGMFL
-253 QGRKRYNEAV
+253 PDYHKYDEAV
-263 KTFHQGVKNGNS
+263 RAYHQGVKNGNYL
-275 MSASLIS
+275 SAFILS
-282 QGFGRDNANTSEG
+282 NAFKVGKEKGNNNF
-295 TSYYLDLKFDL
+295 LDVEADK
-306 ERARRYDIINTYLSD
+306 ERARRYSIIDSYLST

-354 WVEGEE
+354 WVEGNE
-360 PQKPSD
+360 PPKPSD
-366 ELMKKLADKVG
+366 ELLKKLADKAG
-377 LDMKT
+377 LDVKT
-382 GLPLPEQSQTEGTK
+382 GLPL
-396 AYPTYPY
+396 
-403 QSNSCGP
+403 
-410 KTLSL
+410 
-415 WGKLKKLIS
+415 

>member
-1 MHKSLKYTLIVLGF
+1 MHKSLKYTLIILGC

-21 CFLLW
+21 WFLLW
-26 LQCNPIHI
+26 LKCNPIHI
-34 GGANGQ
+34 GGANGH

-82 SLSEETQQL
+82 PLSEETQQL

-127 DYKANIRLQFLL
+127 DYKANVRLQFLL
-139 SDGWTKVPDIEAE
+139 SDGWTRVPDIEAE
-152 TEVHKLYKMLHK
+152 AETQKLYKMLHK

-193 FLRKAADMGSRD
+193 FLRKAADMGNRE
-205 AQYALAEKIAWLDD
+205 AQYTLGQMISSLDD
-219 EPTRQFRLELMRKIY
+219 EETREFRLKLMMKLYR
-234 QCASE
+234 CASE
-239 QGQGDASVNLGINL
+239 QGQGNASYWLGMFL
-253 QGRKRYNEAV
+253 PDYHKYDEAV
-263 KTFHQGVKNGNS
+263 RAYHQGVKNGNYL
-275 MSASLIS
+275 SAFILS
-282 QGFGRDNANTSEG
+282 NAFKAGKEKGNNDF
-295 TSYYLDLKFDL
+295 LDVDTDE
-306 ERARRYDIINTYLSD
+306 ERARRYGIIDSYLSTYD
-321 YEFMSPTVPDL
+321 FMSPTVPDL

-354 WVEGEE
+354 WVEGDE
-360 PQKPSD
+360 PPKPSD
-366 ELMKKLADKVG
+366 ELIKKLADKAG
-377 LDMKT
+377 LNVKT
-382 GLPLPEQSQTEGTK
+382 GLP
-396 AYPTYPY
+396 
-403 QSNSCGP
+403 
-410 KTLSL
+410 
-415 WGKLKKLIS
+415 W

>member
-34 GGANGQ
+34 GGANGH

-51 WQEKQRKKETMKT
+51 WEEKQRKKETMKT

-82 SLSEETQQL
+82 PLSEETQQL

-127 DYKANIRLQFLL
+127 DYKANVRLQFLL
-139 SDGWTKVPDIEAE
+139 SDGWTKVPYVEAEAE
-152 TEVHKLYKMLHK
+152 TQKLYKMLHK

-193 FLRKAADMGSRD
+193 FLRKAADMGNRE
-205 AQYALAEKIAWLDD
+205 AQYTLGQMISSLDD
-219 EPTRQFRLELMRKIY
+219 EETREFRLKLMMKLYR
-234 QCASE
+234 CASE
-239 QGQGDASVNLGINL
+239 QGQGNASYWLGMFL
-253 QGRKRYNEAV
+253 PDYHKYDEAV
-263 KTFHQGVKNGNS
+263 RAYHQGVKNGNYL
-275 MSASLIS
+275 SAFILS
-282 QGFGRDNANTSEG
+282 NAFKVGKEKGNNNF
-295 TSYYLDLKFDL
+295 LDVEADK
-306 ERARRYDIINTYLSD
+306 ERARRYSIIDSYLST

-354 WVEGEE
+354 WVEGNE
-360 PQKPSD
+360 PPKPSD
-366 ELMKKLADKVG
+366 ELIKKLADKAG
-377 LDMKT
+377 LDVKT
-382 GLPLPEQSQTEGTK
+382 GLPL
-396 AYPTYPY
+396 
-403 QSNSCGP
+403 
-410 KTLSL
+410 
-415 WGKLKKLIS
+415 